1 MSFSRRTFFAG
12 AAAGLSVL
20 VLTACEPETVR
31 PSPTPTPVPTTTP
44 TAVPIPANVLRSS
57 WGADPFTRG
66 SHSYLALGSAPDQRS
81 ALRQAAGGRI
91 FFAGEATSDDDPGT
105 VAGALASG
113 ERAAVQVDAA
123 SAPAER
129 IAVVGAGA
137 AGAAAAAALARSG
150 YDVTVIE
157 ALDRIGGRIFSGQPD
172 GWPVVVELGA
182 GRFRSDGDPTVL
194 ARLRALGVD
203 LGTLAEPA
211 ALVTPEGAA
220 AEDREDGVTAL
231 ANAIT
236 WAADRAADVSLADAL
251 DGSGAGSLATG
262 DPPAPIDYLN
272 LELRRRITG
281 IVGADAGDL
290 SSWYGLDSLPGPSDT
305 IALGGVSGIIQE
317 LLAPVTVWLSTA
329 VLSISRT
336 DDTVSLRLGTGE
348 SVTFDRVIVTVPLGV
363 LKAEAIEIDPPLPF
377 DQRTAIDEIG
387 FGVVETIW
395 VRFDTAFWSTDA
407 ARWSVLGSDFI
418 VTDWIN
424 LMPIMGEPVLIGV
437 VGGEAAAVM
446 SALADGE
453 LQEAVLTALAPFVG

>member
-12 AAAGLSVL
+12 AAAGLSML
-20 VLTACEPETVR
+20 VLTSCEPDTVR
-31 PSPTPTPVPTTTP
+31 PTPTPTPVPTTTP
-44 TAVPIPANVLRSS
+44 TAVPVPANVLRSS

-66 SHSYLALGSAPDQRS
+66 SHSYLAVGSAPEQRS
-81 ALRQAAGGRI
+81 ALRQVAGGRI

-105 VAGALASG
+105 VSGALASG
-113 ERAAVQVDAA
+113 ERAAGQVDAA
-123 SAPAER
+123 SGPSER

-157 ALDRIGGRIFSGQPD
+157 AHDRIGGRIFSGQPD

-203 LGTLAEPA
+203 LGTLTEPA
-211 ALVTPEGAA
+211 ALVTPEGVAA
-220 AEDREDGVTAL
+220 DDRQDGGTAL
-231 ANAIT
+231 TNAIT
-236 WAADRAADVSLADAL
+236 WAADRPADVSLADAL
-251 DGSGAGSLATG
+251 EGSGASNLGTG
-262 DPPAPIDYLN
+262 APPSPTDYLS
-272 LELRRRITG
+272 LELRRRITD
-281 IVGADAGDL
+281 IVGADAGEL
-290 SSWYGLDSLPGPSDT
+290 SAWYGLDSLSGPPDT
-305 IALGGVSGIIQE
+305 IALGGVAGMIQD
-317 LLAPVTVWLSTA
+317 LLGSLPVWLSTA

-336 DDTVSLRLGTGE
+336 DDAVSLRLGTGE

-363 LKAEAIEIDPPLPF
+363 LKAEGIEIDPPLPF

-395 VRFDTAFWSTDA
+395 VRFDSAFWSTDA
-407 ARWSVLGSDFI
+407 TLWSVLGSDFVI
-418 VTDWIN
+418 TDWIN
-424 LMPIMGEPVLIGV
+424 LLPVTGESVLIGV
-437 VGGEAAAVM
+437 VGGESAAAM
-446 SALADGE
+446 SALGDGE